1 MYEIKRYIRHDH
13 EDAAPSF
20 EFLYSTSS
28 GSSNRKVAEGF
39 ARVEAREGSC
49 LFAVGRKF
57 DGFASVVFVDGEFV
71 VCYEHDLIRLNTWRN
86 IDELNEG
93 LRS

>member
-20 EFLYSTSS
+20 EFLYATSS
-28 GSSNRKVAEGF
+28 GSSNRKVAEML
-39 ARVEAREGSC
+39 AKTETKEGSC
-49 LFAVGRKF
+49 LFAVGCKF

-71 VCYEHDLIRLNTWRN
+71 VCYEHDGIRLNTWRD
-86 IDELNEG
+86 IDELSDD